1 MKHLFL
7 ISCIL
12 SFVYTQCDQTNW
24 QQYSPN
30 LEYCDLED
38 ANIAWTDLSGFNLS
52 GANLTGANLTGS
64 VFSYANLNNATLM
77 DADLTWTTFFQAT
90 LINANLSGAGLG
102 AADFTSANL
111 SGANLYGATF
121 FDTNFSNT
129 CIENTYGFPTSGYTG
144 EPVISSCAVSAPDW
158 FVNPANFEYVMSI
171 TARVFSGLYDIGTE
185 SDLLGAFYNG
195 ECVGVAEA
203 AEVPPFLGG
212 GHAFLIQAFSNMLL
226 EHMISFQFYSVA
238 ENIIYDI
245 NEVLSFT
252 PDGILGDL
260 MAPIMLQTIDP
271 SNENTSP
278 VAESATYALSED
290 TTISFDLSASD
301 IDGDILSFLI
311 DSEPSHG
318 SLMLSGITATYVPNI
333 NYFGED
339 SFVFYVNDGQTSSN
353 LATINLFIS
362 GVNDAPY
369 LYAIDNASIGYGE
382 VFSYNLQAE
391 DADGDDLIYT
401 ATASGG
407 NAIVNIDENILTVI
421 PEESNVTLEITI
433 TVSDGNTTHST
444 YFLLTVLQQETTC
457 VDSNNDGWCDH
468 FPTLTLNGETVL
480 LLNVAPGEEY
490 TDMGA
495 GCSDIEEGD
504 LSALVE
510 VSGDIVNLAVP
521 AVYQIYFN
529 CSDADT
535 NAAQTLI
542 RTVVVLDIA
551 LSDDNGDG
559 FDDISFM
566 AGAQSGDANLDGSLN
581 IVDIVMLVST
591 ILNRE

>member
-38 ANIAWTDLSGFNLS
+38 VNIAWTDLSGFNLS

-144 EPVISSCAVSAPDW
+144 EPILGSCATSAPDW
-158 FVNPANFEYVMSI
+158 FVNPANFEHVMSI

-212 GHAFLIQAFSNMLL
+212 GHAFLIQAFSNMLSA
-226 EHMISFQFYSVA
+226 HMISFQFYSVA

-260 MAPIMLQTIDP
+260 MDPIMLQTIDP
-271 SNENTSP
+271 SDENASP

-301 IDGDILSFLI
+301 IDGDILSYLI

-353 LATINLFIS
+353 LATINLFVS

-382 VFSYNLQAE
+382 VFSYTLQAE

-407 NAIVNIDENILTVI
+407 NAIINIDENILTVM

-444 YFLLTVLQQETTC
+444 SFLLTVLQQETTC

-480 LLNVAPGEEY
+480 LLNVAPGAEY

-495 GCSDIEEGD
+495 GCSDTEEGD
-504 LSALVE
+504 ISALVE

-521 AVYQIYFN
+521 DVYQIYFN
-529 CSDADT
+529 CSDGDT

-542 RTVVVLDIA
+542 RTVVVVDIA
-551 LSDDNGDG
+551 LFDDNGDG